1 MTTVCSWLRDR
12 ELEGICSEILALIT
26 MPLIA
31 GSVTEEHLVVEFSNS
46 YFDELTGL
54 SSLDLPETLDVL
66 LSGIEGPR
74 DLEPLYLAAREKG
87 WKTVRWTLVPGEIE
101 LELYCWSGDKHFLA
115 FFHDLSPHEFHA
127 RLLVMKERFTQL
139 IGLYDVKGM
148 IPQMILELVDHMGVD
163 WAGIFVWDGARERW
177 MLS

>member
-87 WKTVRWTLVPGEIE
+87 W
-101 LELYCWSGDKHFLA
+101 
-115 FFHDLSPHEFHA
+115 
-127 RLLVMKERFTQL
+127 
-139 IGLYDVKGM
+139 
-148 IPQMILELVDHMGVD
+148 
-163 WAGIFVWDGARERW
+163 
-177 MLS
+177 